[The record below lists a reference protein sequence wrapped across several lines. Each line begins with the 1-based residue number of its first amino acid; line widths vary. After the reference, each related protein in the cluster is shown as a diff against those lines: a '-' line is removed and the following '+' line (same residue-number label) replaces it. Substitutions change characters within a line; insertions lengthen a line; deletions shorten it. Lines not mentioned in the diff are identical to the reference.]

1 MLVQFNICTLKVGS
15 DGSSFLFALS
25 YIGSFK
31 GTQIFDHALDLAVS
45 LHTSFSLFLA
55 TQLQNISNFEAEP
68 PMDYCVTV
76 IENK

>member
-1 MLVQFNICTLKVGS
+1 VGS

-25 YIGSFK
+25 YTGSFK

-45 LHTSFSLFLA
+45 LFLA
-55 TQLQNISNFEAEP
+55 TELQNISDFEAEL
-68 PMDYCVTV
+68 PMDCCVTV